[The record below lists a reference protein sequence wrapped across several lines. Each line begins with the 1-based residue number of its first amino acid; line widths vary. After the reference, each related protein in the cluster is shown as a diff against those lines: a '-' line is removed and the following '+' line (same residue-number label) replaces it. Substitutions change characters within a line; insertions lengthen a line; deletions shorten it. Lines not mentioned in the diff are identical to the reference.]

1 MPIRLATRG
10 KFGNG
15 PASIATWGKSG
26 ISKLISL
33 IVELIKRQIFRKDTN
48 RRVFILDN
56 TRRVFTFDNSKRE
69 FTFDNNRRIFIFDD
83 DRRMF

>member
-48 RRVFILDN
+48 RR
-56 TRRVFTFDNSKRE
+56 E